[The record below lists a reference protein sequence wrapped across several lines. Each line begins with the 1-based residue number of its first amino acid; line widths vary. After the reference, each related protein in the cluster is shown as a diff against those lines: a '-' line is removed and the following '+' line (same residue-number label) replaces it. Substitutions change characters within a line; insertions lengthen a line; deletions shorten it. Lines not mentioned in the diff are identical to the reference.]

1 MIVEQND
8 QTVADVDEGDFLIA
22 DRREIKLGTSIQ
34 MDDKRLIGLWLD
46 QPDNLQRFARKQSTS
61 DLGNRKTSVHDV
73 SRSIG

>member
-46 QPDNLQRFARKQSTS
+46 QPDNLQRFAGRQSTG